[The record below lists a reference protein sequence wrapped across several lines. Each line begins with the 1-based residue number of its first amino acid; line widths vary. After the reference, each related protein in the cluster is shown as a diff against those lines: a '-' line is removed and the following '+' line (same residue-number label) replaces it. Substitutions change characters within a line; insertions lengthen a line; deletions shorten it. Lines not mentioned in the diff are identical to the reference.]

1 MSKKKKEL
9 QINYLISFL
18 SADSFAGILISGGR
32 MVLEIE
38 NKGAFNTIA
47 QKLFGNPDIRR
58 YIWMTMAHFI
68 WPLID
73 GRKTVEDIVAL
84 VKDEFG
90 EKAEPLYPRIV
101 KYFQIMESYHFVN
114 FNLISLK
121 NKVRIRAE
129 QSFMDCCRSCSLWK
143 NNYGTVIK
151 RYLWL
156 IFMKV

>member
-9 QINYLISFL
+9 QINYLDLIPER
-18 SADSFAGILISGGR
+18 SAQLRWHTDIRGR

-47 QKLFGNPDIRR
+47 QKLYDNG
-58 YIWMTMAHFI
+58 TFI

-73 GRKTVEDIVAL
+73 GRKTVEDIAAL

-114 FNLISLK
+114 FI
-121 NKVRIRAE
+121 NKPE
-129 QSFMDCCRSCSLWK
+129 K
-143 NNYGTVIK
+143 
-151 RYLWL
+151 
-156 IFMKV
+156 

>member
-9 QINYLISFL
+9 QINYLDLIPER
-18 SADSFAGILISGGR
+18 SAQLRWHTDIRGR

-38 NKGAFNTIA
+38 
-47 QKLFGNPDIRR
+47 KLFGKPR
-58 YIWMTMAHFI
+58 YTKIHLDDNGTFI

-73 GRKTVEDIVAL
+73 GRKTVEDIAAL

-114 FNLISLK
+114 FI
-121 NKVRIRAE
+121 NKPE
-129 QSFMDCCRSCSLWK
+129 K
-143 NNYGTVIK
+143 
-151 RYLWL
+151 
-156 IFMKV
+156 